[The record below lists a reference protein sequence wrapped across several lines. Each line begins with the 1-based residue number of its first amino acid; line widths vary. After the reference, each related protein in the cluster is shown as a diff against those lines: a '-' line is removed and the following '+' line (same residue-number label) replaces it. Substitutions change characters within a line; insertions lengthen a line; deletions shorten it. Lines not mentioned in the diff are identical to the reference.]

1 MDAITIER
9 ARRQDRSA
17 QAALLREMQDI
28 WFRVCRGML
37 KDAELARDA
46 TQETA
51 LRFLRDLPN
60 FRGDSA
66 IRTWSIGI
74 ALNVAREMRRTSYR
88 TETTARHANLAAAP
102 RATRPPDESAASSEE
117 SEHVRKLLDALP
129 DRQREAVILRYF
141 EGLSVEETAAAMSCA
156 AGTVKATVHQALRA
170 LKSRLKQMS

>member
-1 MDAITIER
+1 
-9 ARRQDRSA
+9 
-17 QAALLREMQDI
+17 MQDI

-37 KDAELARDA
+37 KDADLARDA

-51 LRFLRDLPN
+51 FRFLRDLPR

-88 TETTARHANLAAAP
+88 SEMSARDARLDASTRAPRSPDDSAAA
-102 RATRPPDESAASSEE
+102 SEE
-117 SEHVRKLLDALP
+117 SEHVRELLDGLP
-129 DRQREAVILRYF
+129 DRQREALILRYF
-141 EGLSVEETAAAMSCA
+141 EGLSVEEAAAAMSCA

-170 LKSRLKQMS
+170 LKNRLKQLS